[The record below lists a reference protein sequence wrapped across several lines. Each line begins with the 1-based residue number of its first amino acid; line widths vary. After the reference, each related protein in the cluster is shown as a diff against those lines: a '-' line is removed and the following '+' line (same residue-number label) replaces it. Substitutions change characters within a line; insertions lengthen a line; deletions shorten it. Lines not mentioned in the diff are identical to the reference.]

1 MIAPSWLSFRTHA
14 IYDKR
19 STRGTVGPP
28 GAPLLQFLQ
37 GLQVLDQIDLLLLH
51 QPEPEEAV
59 VVLDNITQRRKA
71 AVVEEA
77 AFLVRPESGK
87 RGGAVHMRRRPVG
100 LKRVDADLAGRMQIV
115 PRLGE
120 ERRNV
125 AGRALFPSIEDFL
138 PARRRHLVKTA
149 RRRLRRGDG
158 DLIEMKSGQFRCDQV
173 RRAP

>member
-1 MIAPSWLSFRTHA
+1 MICSF
-14 IYDKR
+14 KR
-19 STRGTVGPP
+19 CPREFTQYMKNGALEESPP
-28 GAPLLQFLQ
+28 VPRNFVSLQA
-37 GLQVLDQIDLLLLH
+37 LQVLDQIDLLRLH

-59 VVLDNITQRRKA
+59 VVLDNIPQRRKA

-77 AFLVRPESGK
+77 AFLVRPESRK

-125 AGRALFPSIEDFL
+125 AGRALSPS
-138 PARRRHLVKTA
+138 
-149 RRRLRRGDG
+149 
-158 DLIEMKSGQFRCDQV
+158 
-173 RRAP
+173 